1 LIYYT
6 IVESLK
12 SKYLTDYIVSTDD
25 NKIKKISEKFKAEVP
40 FLRPKKYSTDKATS
54 SDALRHAVLF
64 MERKNKKKYDFI
76 IELMVTNPLKKV
88 EDIDSVIFKLIST
101 KSDSVIAMSQIIEQH
116 PRRLKKIIND
126 RIVDIFPEKKES
138 RRQDL
143 KPKVYIR
150 AGSIYG
156 MKRNI
161 LMDKGLRYGTKNSRP
176 YILLEERSVNIDSEK
191 DFILAEHMMN
201 IRGKRFS

>member
-1 LIYYT
+1 
-6 IVESLK
+6 
-12 SKYLTDYIVSTDD
+12 LTDYIVSTDD

>member
-1 LIYYT
+1 MIYYT

>member
-1 LIYYT
+1 M
-6 IVESLK
+6 
-12 SKYLTDYIVSTDD
+12 TDYIVSTDD

-64 MERKNKKKYDFI
+64 MEKKNKKKYDFI

-88 EDIDSVIFKLIST
+88 EDIDSVVFKLIST

-176 YILLEERSVNIDSEK
+176 YILPEERSVNIDSEK